1 MRQTFEQSFSL
12 HVPSSSENL
21 AMIRS
26 FVGEVAFRASLNEEE
41 SLLLAVAVDEACS
54 NVIEHA
60 YGHDAT
66 QQVTV
71 RAVLDDETI
80 RFDVIDNGK
89 GFDPSLLEPK
99 DPRELVKERASGGLG
114 MGLIRKIMDEVVY
127 HIVPG
132 VKNELRMVKKRK
144 KPTP

>member
-1 MRQTFEQSFSL
+1 MRQTFEQSFAL

-26 FVGEVAFRASLNEEE
+26 FVGDVAYRAHLSEEE
-41 SLLLAVAVDEACS
+41 SLLLAVAVDEACA

-66 QQVTV
+66 KQVMV
-71 RAVLDDETI
+71 RAILDEDTI
-80 RFDVIDNGK
+80 RFDVVDQGK
-89 GFDPSLLEPK
+89 GFDPSLIEPK
-99 DPRELVKERASGGLG
+99 DPRQLVKERASGGLG
-114 MGLIRKIMDEVVY
+114 MGLIRRIMDEVVY

-132 VKNELRMVKKRK
+132 EKNELRMVKRIRK
-144 KPTP
+144 AD

>member
-1 MRQTFEQSFSL
+1 MQQTFEQSFAL

-26 FVGEVAFRASLNEEE
+26 FVGEVTYRAHLTEEE
-41 SLLLAVAVDEACS
+41 SLLLAVAVDEACA

-66 QQVTV
+66 KQVTV
-71 RAVLDDETI
+71 RAVLDDEAI
-80 RFDVIDNGK
+80 RFEVIDQGR
-89 GFDPSLLEPK
+89 GFDPAMIEPK
-99 DPRELVKERASGGLG
+99 DPRQLVKERASGGLG
-114 MGLIRKIMDEVVY
+114 MGLIRRIMDEVVY

-132 VKNELRMVKKRK
+132 EKNELRMMKRIRK
-144 KPTP
+144 AQ

>member
-1 MRQTFEQSFSL
+1 MAQTFEQSFAL

-26 FVGEVAFRASLNEEE
+26 FVGEIAQRADLSDDE
-41 SLLLAVAVDEACS
+41 SLLLEVAVDEACA

-60 YGHDAT
+60 YHHDAT

-71 RAVLDDETI
+71 RAILDDETI
-80 RFDVIDNGK
+80 RFHVVDHGK
-89 GFDPSLLEPK
+89 GFDPAIVEPK

-114 MGLIRKIMDEVVY
+114 MGLIRRIMDEVVY

-132 VKNELRMVKKRK
+132 EKNELQMVKRRRPRK
-144 KPTP
+144 

>member
-1 MRQTFEQSFSL
+1 MQQTFEQSFAL

-26 FVGEVAFRASLNEEE
+26 FVSEVASRASLNEEE
-41 SLLLAVAVDEACS
+41 SLLLAVAVDEACA

-60 YGHDAT
+60 YSNDAT

-71 RAVLDDETI
+71 RAVLDEDSI
-80 RFDVIDNGK
+80 RFDVVDRGK
-89 GFDPSLLEPK
+89 GFDPAVVEHKEPR
-99 DPRELVKERASGGLG
+99 DLVKQRASGGLG
-114 MGLIRKIMDEVVY
+114 MGLIQRIMDEVVY

-132 VKNELRMVKKRK
+132 EKNELRMVKRRRK
-144 KPTP
+144 PVG

>member
-1 MRQTFEQSFSL
+1 MPQTFEQSFSL

-26 FVGEVAFRASLNEEE
+26 FVGEIAQRASLSEEE
-41 SLLLAVAVDEACS
+41 SMLLAVAVDEACA

-71 RAVLDDETI
+71 RAVLDDDAI
-80 RFDVIDNGK
+80 RFDVVDHGK
-89 GFDPSLLEPK
+89 GFDPTAMEPK

-114 MGLIRKIMDEVVY
+114 MGLIQRIMDEVVY

-132 VKNELRMVKKRK
+132 EKNELRMIKRRRS
-144 KPTP
+144 

>member
-1 MRQTFEQSFSL
+1 MRQTFEQSFAL

-26 FVGEVAFRASLNEEE
+26 FVSDVAFRARLTEEE
-41 SLLLAVAVDEACS
+41 SLLMAVAVDEACA

-66 QQVTV
+66 KQVMV
-71 RAVLDDETI
+71 RATLDEDAI
-80 RFDVIDNGK
+80 RFEIVDQGR
-89 GFDPSLLEPK
+89 GFDPSLIEPK
-99 DPRELVKERASGGLG
+99 DPRQLVKERASGGLG
-114 MGLIRKIMDEVVY
+114 MGLIRRIMDEVVY

-132 VKNELRMVKKRK
+132 EKNELRMLKRLRRNS
-144 KPTP
+144 

>member
-1 MRQTFEQSFSL
+1 MRQTFEHSFSL
-12 HVPSSSENL
+12 HVPSSNENL

-26 FVGEVAFRASLNEEE
+26 FVGEIAQRANLNEEE
-41 SLLLAVAVDEACS
+41 SLLLAVAVDEACA

-71 RAVLDDETI
+71 RAVLDDDSI
-80 RFDVIDNGK
+80 RFDVIDHGK
-89 GFDPSLLEPK
+89 GFDPTVVEAK
-99 DPRELVKERASGGLG
+99 DPQRLVKERASGGLG
-114 MGLIRKIMDEVVY
+114 MGLIRRIMDEVVY

-132 VKNELRMVKKRK
+132 EKNELRMIKKRRH
-144 KPTP
+144 P